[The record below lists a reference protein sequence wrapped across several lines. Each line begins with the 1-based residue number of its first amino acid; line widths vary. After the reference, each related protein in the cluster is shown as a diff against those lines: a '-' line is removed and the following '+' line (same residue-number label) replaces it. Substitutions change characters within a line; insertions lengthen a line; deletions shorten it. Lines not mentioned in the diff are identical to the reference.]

1 MQLIKTR
8 TSKNKSLYIDLV
20 SEIFIVC
27 LITYILNYVCN
38 HYSTTTSWYIL
49 AILFLLPIIFGI
61 ITYFF
66 MVMILSKSIKNANI
80 TKTLSKTLKKV

>member
-1 MQLIKTR
+1 MQLIKKR

-49 AILFLLPIIFGI
+49 AILFTDHIWYNNIFLYG
-61 ITYFF
+61 YD
-66 MVMILSKSIKNANI
+66 LIKNFKKKYKI
-80 TKTLSKTLKKV
+80 KSK